1 MTVQLR
7 TATEADAEAI
17 ATLAADAFHPDTD
30 TISRR
35 LFPQHLQ
42 PANCAAGDALRLW
55 RLARKSIKLT
65 DKRINIIVAVDDDL
79 RGQIVGFALWE
90 IPAPNASDSEL
101 LPSAV
106 SSPGLDESAFEE
118 MQRILVNHVRKHF
131 GDEGTSNMWHLDHL
145 AVDPRHQRRGIGK
158 LLLNWGIEKAKHDG
172 RDCYLVATPAGK
184 SLYESVGFRTLQELS
199 IFDNVVNNGA
209 FTVASASKLLQLGNK
224 ILQAKSQPTNQT

>member
-1 MTVQLR
+1 MTVHLR

-42 PANCAAGDALRLW
+42 PANCPAGDTLRLW

-65 DKRINIIVAVDDDL
+65 DKRINMMIAVDDDL

-90 IPAPNASDSEL
+90 VPSQNASDSEL

-106 SSPGLDESAFEE
+106 SSPGLDERAFDE
-118 MQRILVNHVRKHF
+118 MQSLLSNHVRKHF
-131 GDEGTSNMWHLDHL
+131 GDEGTNNMWHLDYL

-158 LLLNWGIEKAKHDG
+158 LLLNWGMEKAKHDG

-184 SLYESVGFRTLQELS
+184 PLYESVGFRTLQELS
-199 IFDNVVNNGA
+199 IFDVPHY
-209 FTVASASKLLQLGNK
+209 SMILKSDHDEKL
-224 ILQAKSQPTNQT
+224 